1 MVKFYQQFS
10 NDKKLNRRKLI
21 AIIHLIINGLFILIL
36 LNDNTTFAKNKSF
49 DLIEGMKKKQMEIL
63 WIKLNRKKIY
73 WILYFHIY
81 IR

>member
-36 LNDNTTFAKNKSF
+36 LNDNSTFAKNISF
-49 DLIEGMKKKQMEIL
+49 DLIEGMKKTNGNMMD
-63 WIKLNRKKIY
+63 
-73 WILYFHIY
+73 
-81 IR
+81 